1 MLPMAIANHDEGVM
15 VMRRSEEN
23 AVASVSVPS
32 HGRAERAASPVP
44 PFLIGT
50 LIGGIAGAVL
60 GTVLSPHTRGFLVGL
75 YHLVNRRLASSDRDQ
90 LRFELLLQ

>member
-15 VMRRSEEN
+15 VMRRTEGHAVEN
-23 AVASVSVPS
+23 VTEMAGAAAV
-32 HGRAERAASPVP
+32 RAASPVP

-50 LIGGIAGAVL
+50 LVGGIAGAVL
-60 GTVLSPHTRGFLVGL
+60 GTLLSPHTRGFLVGL
-75 YHLVNRRLASSDRDQ
+75 YHLVNRRLSSSDRDQ